1 MQIEIEKHEK
11 PQPSQQLR
19 FNSTTTQAMGHR
31 KLQIHPA
38 PINVMLLLTYLL
50 LIFVPV
56 LFLSI
61 HTGASN
67 LQLLQSLDDVPVL
80 HLTIS
85 RRGGPFES
93 FAPLQ
98 EIANLTH
105 LAEELQKVEERFN
118 LTRREVKGNKLV
130 RKAKV
135 KGIGGNEVGVLMG
148 KVASVGNWYAKISIG
163 EPPQEIEVD
172 LDMLTSDFFVLTTT
186 SRIGSKY
193 DDFFSKTNQ
202 HSNNHPFPRCS
213 LPTDTFH
220 FPTLGTSSSLTFA
233 HCRPSRSSSATLGA
247 SGSVLGLAPSL
258 HLSQIDSPTLL
269 GQLLDNNIIQRP
281 IFSVMFING
290 QEGVLSIGGTLAK
303 AVEMVV
309 QRTKDELERLT
320 SPDNTP
326 ETADNTLSKRSPHPL
341 AAPMQ
346 GREPAWQEGWRWSK
360 VQGAEG
366 WWQILLQGVW
376 VDGSKVL
383 KNQPAVVDIN
393 TPFILAPPLAAKA
406 FYASVSGSL
415 QLPVPHDSFY
425 IFPCLNPPLVDFE
438 FDNWR
443 FPAMQ
448 GGKGAEWFGMPGGR
462 FSLGRYKEGS
472 GYCVGAIVQTAMG
485 VKHGGANEGEG
496 KNMGG
501 GGKLAGNGMRD
512 VWVIGEGFFRGVGGV
527 FDFKEQRVG
536 FRTY

>member
-1 MQIEIEKHEK
+1 
-11 PQPSQQLR
+11 
-19 FNSTTTQAMGHR
+19 
-31 KLQIHPA
+31 
-38 PINVMLLLTYLL
+38 MLLLTYLL
-50 LIFVPV
+50 LVLLPV
-56 LFLSI
+56 FFLSRRT
-61 HTGASN
+61 HASSIRI
-67 LQLLQSLDDVPVL
+67 LQSLDDVPVL

-93 FAPLQ
+93 LAPGE

-105 LAEELQKVEERFN
+105 LGEELKKVEERFN

-135 KGIGGNEVGVLMG
+135 KGVGGNEVGVLMG
-148 KVASVGNWYAKISIG
+148 EVAGVGKWYAKILMG

-172 LDMLTSDFFVLTTT
+172 LDMLTSDFFVMTTT

-193 DDFFSKTNQ
+193 DDYFSKTNE

-213 LPTDTFH
+213 LPTDIFH
-220 FPTLGTSSSLTFA
+220 FPTLRTSAPLAFA

-258 HLSQIDSPTLL
+258 HLGQINSPTLL
-269 GQLLDNNIIQRP
+269 SQLLDKKIIQRP
-281 IFSVMFING
+281 IFSIMLING
-290 QEGVLSIGGTLAK
+290 QEGVLSIGGTSAR
-303 AVEMVV
+303 AVEIVI
-309 QRTKDELERLT
+309 QRTKDELDRLVL
-320 SPDNTP
+320 PDNAH
-326 ETADNTLSKRSPHPL
+326 ETADNMLSKRSSRSL
-341 AAPMQ
+341 AAPIQ
-346 GREPAWQEGWRWSK
+346 GRESAWQEGWRWSK

-383 KNQPAVVDIN
+383 KNQPVVVDIN

-415 QLPVPHDSFY
+415 QLPVPHDNFY
-425 IFPCLNPPLVDFE
+425 IFPCLNPPLTDFE

-443 FPAMQ
+443 FPVMQ
-448 GGKGAEWFGMPGGR
+448 GGKGADWFGMPGGR

-485 VKHGGANEGEG
+485 VKHGGANGEEG
-496 KNMGG
+496 KNMRGAG
-501 GGKLAGNGMRD
+501 ELAGNGMRD

-527 FDFKEQRVG
+527 FDVSPSIFFNIDR
-536 FRTY
+536 

>member
-1 MQIEIEKHEK
+1 
-11 PQPSQQLR
+11 
-19 FNSTTTQAMGHR
+19 
-31 KLQIHPA
+31 
-38 PINVMLLLTYLL
+38 MLLLTFLL
-50 LIFVPV
+50 LFLAP
-56 LFLSI
+56 LFFLSTRT
-61 HTGASN
+61 HASN
-67 LQLLQSLDDVPVL
+67 FQILQSLDDVPVL

-85 RRGGPFES
+85 RRGGPFEN
-93 FAPLQ
+93 FAPGV

-105 LAEELQKVEERFN
+105 LAEELTKVEERFN

-148 KVASVGNWYAKISIG
+148 EVAGVGNWYAKMSIG
-163 EPPQEIEVD
+163 EPPQEIDVD
-172 LDMLTSDFFVLTTT
+172 LNMLTSDFFVLTTT

-193 DDFFSKTNQ
+193 DDYFSTTNQ
-202 HSNNHPFPRCS
+202 RSNNHPFPRCS

-220 FPTLGTSSSLTFA
+220 FSTLRTSAPITFA
-233 HCRPSRSSSATLGA
+233 YCRPSRSSSATLGA

-258 HLSQIDSPTLL
+258 HLSQIDSPTIL
-269 GQLLDNNIIQRP
+269 GQLLDKKIIQRP
-281 IFSVMFING
+281 IFSIMLING
-290 QEGVLSIGGTLAK
+290 QEGVLSIGGTASK

-309 QRTKDELERLT
+309 QRTKDELDRLAP
-320 SPDNTP
+320 PDNGHETP
-326 ETADNTLSKRSPHPL
+326 DDTLSKRSSHPL
-341 AAPMQ
+341 AAPIQ
-346 GREPAWQEGWRWSK
+346 GRESAWQEGWRWSK

-366 WWQILLQGVW
+366 WWQVLLQGVW
-376 VDGSKVL
+376 VDGGKVL

-415 QLPVPHDSFY
+415 QLPPPHDHFY
-425 IFPCLNPPLVDFE
+425 LFPCLNPPLVDFE
-438 FDNWR
+438 FDSWR

-448 GGKGAEWFGMPGGR
+448 GGKGADWFGMPGGR

-485 VKHGGANEGEG
+485 VKHGGASGEEG
-496 KNMGG
+496 KNVRGAG
-501 GGKLAGNGMRD
+501 ELAGNGMRD

-527 FDFKEQRVG
+527 FDVKEQKLG